1 MKTLRILF
9 ALFTTVII
17 LTACTTDGI
26 STNEGGETSLTTI
39 LPNKAYGLSD
49 VTKKEIKENKDT
61 IIITESIDVS
71 HDDTRD
77 MPEKIIKFI
86 KSVDNTMSDYS
97 YHLISSDT
105 VSLAPESQWSRT
117 ERLAITVIFQ
127 KNN

>member
-9 ALFTTVII
+9 ALFTSLAI
-17 LTACTTDGI
+17 LTACTLDT
-26 STNEGGETSLTTI
+26 STTEGDETSLTTI
-39 LPNKAYGLSD
+39 APTKTYGLSD
-49 VTKKEIKENKDT
+49 VTKKEIKET

-71 HDDTRD
+71 NDDTRD

-86 KSVDNTMSDYS
+86 KSVDNTMSDYN
-97 YHLISSDT
+97 YHIISNDT